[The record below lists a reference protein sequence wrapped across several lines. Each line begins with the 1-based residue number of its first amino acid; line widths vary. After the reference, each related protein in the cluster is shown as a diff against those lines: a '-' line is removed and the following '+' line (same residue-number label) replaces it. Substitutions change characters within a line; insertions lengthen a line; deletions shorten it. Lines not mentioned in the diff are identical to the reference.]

1 MRNEKKNQREEYD
14 RDEMQNIGEV
24 EEKEKDLESMLKE
37 LQLSLETSKKQLI
50 ENYEHK
56 LENLQEELELRMK
69 VEIHEIEERK
79 N

>member
-24 EEKEKDLESMLKE
+24 EEKEKDLDSMLKE

-50 ENYEHK
+50 ENYELK
-56 LENLQEELELRMK
+56 LENL
-69 VEIHEIEERK
+69 
-79 N
+79 

>member
-37 LQLSLETSKKQLI
+37 LQLSLETSKK
-50 ENYEHK
+50 
-56 LENLQEELELRMK
+56 
-69 VEIHEIEERK
+69 
-79 N
+79 